1 MKNNI
6 KEIRII
12 QSLSIVELAEK
23 AGLSIGYISHLE
35 IGSRKNPSYDA
46 MNRIAKALNKDI
58 GDVFEIE

>member
-6 KEIRII
+6 KQIRIT
-12 QSLSIVELAEK
+12 QGLSIVELAEK

-35 IGSRKNPSYDA
+35 IGSRKNPSYAA